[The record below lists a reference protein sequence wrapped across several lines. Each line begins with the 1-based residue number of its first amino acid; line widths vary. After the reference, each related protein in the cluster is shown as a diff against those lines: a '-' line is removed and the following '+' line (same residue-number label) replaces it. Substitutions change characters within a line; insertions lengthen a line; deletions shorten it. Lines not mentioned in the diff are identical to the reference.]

1 MSTRIKWLLA
11 VSLVLN
17 VFLVGGIAGGM
28 YRWWSAGPQT
38 AAVQR
43 SLRLAAEA
51 LPAERRDTFRDTLRN
66 ARRDIQPTVREA
78 RESRRELVR
87 LLAAPQFDRPAV
99 EAALGRARQADAVI
113 RARVEREVVEFAST
127 LPEDERNKFVQGLV
141 QRGPLRQLAQPGN
154 PAQQP
159 GEGAGA
165 ATPATPASRP

>member
-11 VSLVLN
+11 LSLVLN

-28 YRWWSAGPQT
+28 YRWWSMGPQT

-51 LPAERRDTFRDTLRN
+51 LPAERRDAFRDTLRD
-66 ARRDIQPTVREA
+66 ARRDIQPTVRAA

-87 LLAAPQFDRPAV
+87 LLGAPQFDRTAI
-99 EAALGRARQADAVI
+99 EAELGRARQADAVI

-127 LPEDERNKFVQGLV
+127 LPEEERSKFVQGLI
-141 QRGPLRQLAQPGN
+141 QRGPLRQLAQP
-154 PAQQP
+154 AQP
-159 GEGAGA
+159 VVS
-165 ATPATPASRP
+165 PRP